1 MPNPKNIRS
10 FSSTPALEKG
20 LAQVKKNSGLSIS
33 EIIRRAIRAFIKR
46 YQ

>member
-10 FSSTPALEKG
+10 FSSTPTLEKE
-20 LAQVKKNSGLSIS
+20 LAQAKKNSGLSIS
-33 EIIRRAIRAFIKR
+33 EIIRRAIRAFIKK